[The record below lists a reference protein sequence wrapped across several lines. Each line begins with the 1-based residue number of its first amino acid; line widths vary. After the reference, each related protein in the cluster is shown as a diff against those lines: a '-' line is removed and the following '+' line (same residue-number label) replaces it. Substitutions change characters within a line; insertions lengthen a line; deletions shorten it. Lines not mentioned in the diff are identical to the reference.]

1 MSEVR
6 ERRGRR
12 WGCLAGAIILGL
24 LVLGV
29 VLLVLVVWVALGA
42 LGWLGIDTAT
52 LQEWVGE
59 LIRSTV
65 AAALTGGG

>member
-1 MSEVR
+1 MSMTR

-12 WGCLAGAIILGL
+12 WGRLAGAIIFGL

-29 VLLVLVVWVALGA
+29 VLLVLLAWLALGV

-59 LIRSTV
+59 LIRTTV
-65 AAALTGGG
+65 ESVLTGGG